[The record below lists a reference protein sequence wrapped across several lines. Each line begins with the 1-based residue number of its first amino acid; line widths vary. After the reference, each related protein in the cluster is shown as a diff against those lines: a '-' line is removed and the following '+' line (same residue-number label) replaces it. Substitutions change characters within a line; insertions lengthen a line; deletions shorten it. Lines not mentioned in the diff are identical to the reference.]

1 MISTWFTLALFKS
14 YFTSTLNKTC
24 PIFKKKIDK
33 KKLYQNI
40 AVEVEN
46 DYYILTFRLTLS
58 WRRSLSYR
66 KQSIDF
72 LCNDRN
78 LCHES
83 VNQWGNL
90 QKNLF

>member
-1 MISTWFTLALFKS
+1 MISTWFILALFKS

-46 DYYILTFRLTLS
+46 DYYILNVSFNSFMTEVP
-58 WRRSLSYR
+58 
-66 KQSIDF
+66 II
-72 LCNDRN
+72 
-78 LCHES
+78 
-83 VNQWGNL
+83 
-90 QKNLF
+90 